1 MSDIR
6 IVYYSSVTENT
17 KRFVDKLGFSSE
29 RIGLKIK
36 GDLLNVD
43 YPYVLAVPSYKGG
56 ANTGAVPRQVIN
68 FLNDEQNR
76 SFCVGLL
83 GGGNINFGIDYNIG
97 VNVISQKLHVP
108 VLHRFELMGVPS
120 DVETV
125 QKGLTEK
132 WDELL
137 SMRFGDE
144 KESINSILKVA

>member
-36 GDLLNVD
+36 GDFLNVD

-76 SFCVGLL
+76 SLCIGLI
-83 GGGNINFGIDYNIG
+83 GGGNINFGADYNIG
-97 VNVISQKLHVP
+97 VQVISTKLQVP
-108 VLHRFELMGVPS
+108 VLYRFELMGTPE
-120 DVETV
+120 DVFKVREGVLEHWDTLC
-125 QKGLTEK
+125 KMRGL
-132 WDELL
+132 DSELSEL
-137 SMRFGDE
+137 AS
-144 KESINSILKVA
+144 

>member
-17 KRFVDKLGFSSE
+17 KRFVDRLGFSSE

-36 GDLLNVD
+36 GEFLNVD

-76 SFCVGLL
+76 SFCVGLI
-83 GGGNINFGIDYNIG
+83 GGGNRNFNVDYNIG
-97 VNVISQKLHVP
+97 VNVISSKLQVP
-108 VLHRFELMGVPS
+108 VLYRFELMGTPH
-120 DVETV
+120 DVKIV
-125 QKGLTEK
+125 QDGIINH
-132 WDELL
+132 WDELVR
-137 SMRFGDE
+137 MRGLD
-144 KESINSILKVA
+144 KTVIPK